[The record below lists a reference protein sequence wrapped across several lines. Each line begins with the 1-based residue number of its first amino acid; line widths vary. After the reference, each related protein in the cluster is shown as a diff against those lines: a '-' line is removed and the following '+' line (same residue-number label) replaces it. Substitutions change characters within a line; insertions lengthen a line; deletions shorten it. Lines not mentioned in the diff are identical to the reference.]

1 MKRAIAFALLLISA
15 VFTVSAQQQPDAR
28 LPMIEVTGS
37 AEMEIVPDEVYVN
50 VTIREFIEER
60 KKKNIDEIEKE
71 FRNVLEKLKID
82 NKQVALESVYGYY
95 DYDYKN
101 NRRGEFL
108 NAKTYVIKFSDLNK
122 FNELTMSL
130 DKKGIENIHVQ
141 RTGHSKME
149 EYRRQVKFEALKA
162 AKVKAEQMLQAVNK
176 KVGEVMLIR
185 ERDSNMG
192 YPMPYLMK
200 SNMSIEADGAAGQQ
214 PIEMQKIKLR
224 YEVEAHFV
232 INS

>member
-82 NKQVALESVYGYY
+82 NKQVALESVY
-95 DYDYKN
+95 DITIMII
-101 NRRGEFL
+101 
-108 NAKTYVIKFSDLNK
+108 KT
-122 FNELTMSL
+122 
-130 DKKGIENIHVQ
+130 
-141 RTGHSKME
+141 TG
-149 EYRRQVKFEALKA
+149 
-162 AKVKAEQMLQAVNK
+162 
-176 KVGEVMLIR
+176 
-185 ERDSNMG
+185 
-192 YPMPYLMK
+192 
-200 SNMSIEADGAAGQQ
+200 AGS
-214 PIEMQKIKLR
+214 
-224 YEVEAHFV
+224 F
-232 INS
+232 